1 APAAPPAIPAAP
13 QTPAA
18 PPAEIPAPA
27 DAAAPQKPVAP
38 GPLPEDPLASYPA
51 ATVPQAP
58 QPERNTV
65 ANLPGTADTS
75 PRLEYV
81 ASLLSKSMPTTSA
94 RPGDSTLEG
103 PQTAELSI
111 EKVLPEEVQIGCE
124 ETFKVIVRNVGKA
137 IAKNVT
143 LWDQVPTGTTL
154 VATTPAIEPTQE
166 GELIWTGFD
175 LAPEE
180 EQVFEYRLIP
190 QSEGAIGSVASVS
203 FQTEVSGKTS
213 CTRPML
219 QLHVEAPD
227 QVLVGENL
235 RFEIEISNPG
245 TGTARDVVLREEV
258 PEGLTHKSG
267 RKLDNA
273 IGSIEPGETKHIA
286 LTLQAQTAGNIT
298 NHMSVSGYGQLSAE
312 ADTPVNVQ
320 APELALEI
328 QGARVR
334 YLERE
339 TTYTLKVWNPGTAM
353 AKNIRLT
360 AQLPPQMKFVRT
372 NNEGVYQ
379 ESSHSVYWELIELPN
394 NVAPGD
400 IELVL
405 LPTEIGSGRINF
417 HGEGEMNLAADTS
430 CDVSIEGMAAL
441 SYTVA
446 SLSDPVEVGQDAV
459 YEIRLSNRGTKDSS
473 NISISVVL
481 PESMEVVAVEGPTSF
496 SANGSA
502 GQFGT
507 LGRIAAKDEA
517 VYRLT
522 TRCAAPGDHRIK
534 VQVAS
539 DEMEPLVKEES
550 VRIYGSN

>member
-1 APAAPPAIPAAP
+1 MRKEAKHLWNKPPLPAPAPAEIAAP
-13 QTPAA
+13 QG
-18 PPAEIPAPA
+18 
-27 DAAAPQKPVAP
+27 PVAP
-38 GPLPEDPLASYPA
+38 GQLPEDPLASYPA
-51 ATVPQAP
+51 AGIPRS
-58 QPERNTV
+58 ELNTS
-65 ANLPGTADTS
+65 ANFPGTADTS

-81 ASLLSKSMPTTSA
+81 ASLLSRSMPATSA

-103 PQTAELSI
+103 LQKAELSI

-154 VATTPAIEPTQE
+154 VATTPPIEPTQE

-203 FQTEVSGKTS
+203 FQTEASGKTS

-227 QVLVGENL
+227 QVLVGDSL

-258 PEGLTHKSG
+258 PEGLIHKSG
-267 RKLDNA
+267 KKLDNA

-286 LTLQAQTAGNIT
+286 LTLQAQTAGNII
-298 NHMSVSGYGQLSAE
+298 NHMSVSGHGQLSAE
-312 ADTPVNVQ
+312 ADTPVTVQ

-328 QGARVR
+328 QGAKVR

-379 ESSHSVYWELIELPN
+379 ESSHSVYWELIELPD

-405 LPTEIGSGRINF
+405 LPTEAGSGRINF

-473 NISISVVL
+473 NITISVVL

-496 SANGSA
+496 SASGSS

-507 LGRIAAKDEA
+507 LSRIAAKDEA